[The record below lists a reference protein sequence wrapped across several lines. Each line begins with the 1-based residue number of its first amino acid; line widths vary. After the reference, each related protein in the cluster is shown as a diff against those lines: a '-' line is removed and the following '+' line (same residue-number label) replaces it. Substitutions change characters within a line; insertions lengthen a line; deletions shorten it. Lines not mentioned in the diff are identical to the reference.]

1 MMVTLKR
8 SSNEFQKGK
17 YKEKVNMMTKSTS
30 EPEIR
35 QALAEVKHPEI
46 ASTLVNLG
54 ILKNIIV
61 EGKQVT
67 LTLALPFMGIP
78 LEVRDY
84 LINSVRQALANLD
97 ASLEVDVNLAEMN
110 PEERAKFLAMAKEGW
125 IG

>member
-1 MMVTLKR
+1 MVTLKR

-84 LINSVRQALANLD
+84 LTNSVRQALANLD

>member
-84 LINSVRQALANLD
+84 LTNSVRQALANLD